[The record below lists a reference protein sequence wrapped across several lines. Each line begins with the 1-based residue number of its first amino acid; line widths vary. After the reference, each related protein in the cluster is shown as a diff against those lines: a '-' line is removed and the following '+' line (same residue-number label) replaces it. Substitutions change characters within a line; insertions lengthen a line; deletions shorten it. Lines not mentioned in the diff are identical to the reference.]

1 MRKKRQKGSRNSKG
15 FTLIELLIAMAV
27 SGIVM
32 VVIYWVYSN
41 QQKSYGIQEDIVAM
55 QQNVRA
61 SMDVMEMEIRMAG
74 YDPLKLGNFGI
85 TDIRM
90 KDINDAPNVNGNGSV
105 EFTIDRN
112 GDGIVTAG
120 DETVYF
126 CIFDA
131 GGDGRSDL
139 GLRYGGGG
147 RQLLGE
153 NMAALGF
160 AYAFD
165 DDGDGN
171 LDTSPGGNVVWA
183 YDSNNDN
190 LLDRRLDTDDNGVI
204 DTNDN
209 AAGSALPAPIPLT
222 IPPASIRSVKIWLL
236 AETIHP
242 DTKYSD
248 TRTYVVANQRITP
261 NNNFRHQLVTTTIR
275 CRNMGL

>member
-1 MRKKRQKGSRNSKG
+1 MRKNRQKGIGNSRG

-32 VVIYWVYSN
+32 AVIYWVYNN

-61 SMDVMEMEIRMAG
+61 GMDVMVREIRMAG
-74 YDPLKLGNFGI
+74 YDPLKSLNFGI
-85 TDIRM
+85 TDIRL
-90 KDINDAPNVNGNGSV
+90 KDITDALSVNGNGSI
-105 EFTIDRN
+105 EFLIDRN
-112 GDGIVTAG
+112 GDGVLTAG

-131 GGDGRSDL
+131 GGDGRPDL
-139 GLRYGGGG
+139 GLRYGAGG

-171 LDTSPGGNVVWA
+171 FDTSPGGNVVWA
-183 YDSNNDN
+183 FDSNNDN

-204 DTNDN
+204 DLVDN

-222 IPPASIRSVKIWLL
+222 IPLTSIRAVRIWLL

-242 DTKYSD
+242 DTKYLD

-275 CRNMGL
+275 CRNLGL

>member
-1 MRKKRQKGSRNSKG
+1 M
-15 FTLIELLIAMAV
+15 
-27 SGIVM
+27 
-32 VVIYWVYSN
+32 
-41 QQKSYGIQEDIVAM
+41 
-55 QQNVRA
+55 
-61 SMDVMEMEIRMAG
+61 
-74 YDPLKLGNFGI
+74 
-85 TDIRM
+85 
-90 KDINDAPNVNGNGSV
+90 
-105 EFTIDRN
+105 
-112 GDGIVTAG
+112 TAG

>member
-90 KDINDAPNVNGNGSV
+90 KDINDALNVNGNGSV
-105 EFTIDRN
+105 EFTIDRD
-112 GDGIVTAG
+112 GDGFVTAG

>member
-105 EFTIDRN
+105 EFTIDRD
-112 GDGIVTAG
+112 GDGFVTAG